1 MKSWLSWLS
10 WADSGDNDGGAAPVK
25 VLVQPDD
32 GVNPILTAINR
43 AKKSLEIAIFRLD
56 RKQIEEAIRAAA
68 ARGIFVRALVA
79 FANRGG
85 EQQLRRLETRFLD
98 SGVTVTRTS
107 DDLVRY
113 HAKMMIVDRKTLHVL
128 SFNYTTL
135 DIEHSRAF
143 GIVTQNKALVQEA
156 IRLFEADATRKPYT
170 PQLNNFLVSPL
181 NARRHLA
188 EFIRKAQRELLIY
201 DPKISDSQM
210 VRLLSERQKADVE
223 IKIIGRLGKKA
234 NGLKARRLEENRLH
248 TRTIIRDRKDAFV
261 GSQSLR
267 KLELDSRRE
276 LGLIVKE
283 REVISKLVETFEKDW
298 GASEA
303 QEQKPKVAVRAKEKP
318 IDKAKLAKKLD
329 PLNES
334 IKRAV
339 KKVVK
344 DNGQEVMADSETK
357 ETLKQAV
364 KKTVKQAFKE
374 AVQETAERVES
385 A

>member
-1 MKSWLSWLS
+1 
-10 WADSGDNDGGAAPVK
+10 VK
-25 VLVQPDD
+25 VLVQPED
-32 GVNPILTAINR
+32 GVGPILSAITR
-43 AKKSLEIAIFRLD
+43 AKKMVEIVVFRLD
-56 RKQIEEAIRAAA
+56 RNQIEEAIRAAA
-68 ARGIFVRALVA
+68 TRGVFVRALVA

-113 HAKMMIVDRKTLHVL
+113 HAKMMIIDRKTLYVL

-143 GIVTQNKALVQEA
+143 GIVTRNKALVQEA
-156 IRLFEADATRKPYT
+156 VKLFEADTKRHPYT
-170 PQLNNFLVSPL
+170 PQLDNFLVSPL
-181 NARRHLA
+181 NSRKQLT
-188 EFIRKAQRELLIY
+188 EFIRKARKELLIY

-210 VRLLSERQKADVE
+210 VRLLLERQKAGVE

-234 NGLKARRLEENRLH
+234 SSLDARRLGSVRLH
-248 TRTIIRDRKDAFV
+248 TRTIIRDRKHAFV

-283 REVISKLVETFEKDW
+283 RAVISKLVDTFERDWEENKNREVKSKTAYRGKDTPRD
-298 GASEA
+298 E
-303 QEQKPKVAVRAKEKP
+303 EK
-318 IDKAKLAKKLD
+318 LVKKLD
-329 PLNES
+329 PLGET

-339 KKVVK
+339 RKVVK
-344 DNGQEVMADSETK
+344 ENGNRVVEDDETK

-374 AVQETAERVES
+374 AVQETAARVER

>member
-1 MKSWLSWLS
+1 M
-10 WADSGDNDGGAAPVK
+10 K

-32 GVNPILTAINR
+32 GVNPLLSAISR
-43 AKKSLEIAIFRLD
+43 AKKSVEMVIFRMD
-56 RKQIEEAIRAAA
+56 RKQIEEAIRATA
-68 ARGIFVRALVA
+68 ARGIFVRVLVA

-113 HAKMMIVDRKTLHVL
+113 HAKMMIIDRATLYVL
-128 SFNYTTL
+128 SYNYTTL

-143 GIVTQNKALVQEA
+143 GIVTRNKALVQEA
-156 IRLFEADATRKPYT
+156 IRLFEADTTRQPYT
-170 PQLNNFLVSPL
+170 PQLENFLVSPL
-181 NARRHLA
+181 NARKQLA
-188 EFIRKAQRELLIY
+188 EFIRKAKRELLIY

-210 VRLLSERQKADVE
+210 VRLLVERQKAGVE

-234 NGLKARRLEENRLH
+234 ASLDARKLEEIRLH

-276 LGLIVKE
+276 LGLIVKD
-283 REVISKLVETFEKDW
+283 RGVVNRLAETFENDWAAKAAKQETTKAVVREKD
-298 GASEA
+298 
-303 QEQKPKVAVRAKEKP
+303 KP
-318 IDKAKLAKKLD
+318 IDEKKLVKKLD
-329 PLNES
+329 PINES

-344 DNGQEVMADSETK
+344 ENGHKVIADDETK
-357 ETLKQAV
+357 ETLKDAV

-374 AVQETAERVES
+374 AVEETAAQVEN

>member
-1 MKSWLSWLS
+1 
-10 WADSGDNDGGAAPVK
+10 VK
-25 VLVQPDD
+25 VLVQPED
-32 GVNPILTAINR
+32 GVNPILTALNR
-43 AKKSLEIAIFRLD
+43 ARRNVDVVIFRLD
-56 RKQIEEAIRAAA
+56 RRQIEEAIRGAAG
-68 ARGIFVRALVA
+68 RGVFVRALVA

-85 EQQLRRLETRFLD
+85 EQQLRHLETRFLD

-113 HAKMMIVDRKTLHVL
+113 HAKMMVIDRKTLYVL

-143 GIVTQNKALVQEA
+143 GIVTRNKALVQEA
-156 IRLFEADATRKPYT
+156 LRLFEADTTRKPYT

-181 NARRHLA
+181 NARKQLA
-188 EFIRKAQRELLIY
+188 EFIRKARKELLIY

-210 VRLLSERQKADVE
+210 VRLLIERQKAGVE
-223 IKIIGRLGKKA
+223 IKIIGKLGKKA
-234 NGLKARRLEENRLH
+234 GPLGARRLQEMRLH
-248 TRTIIRDRKDAFV
+248 TRTIIRDRKVAFV

-283 REVISKLVETFEKDW
+283 RGVIGKLIETFERDW
-298 GASEA
+298 DATEA
-303 QEQKPKVAVRAKEKP
+303 QEQKPKAAAREKQKP
-318 IDKAKLAKKLD
+318 IDKGKLAKKLD

-334 IKRAV
+334 IRRAV
-339 KKVVK
+339 KRVVK
-344 DNGQEVMADSETK
+344 ENGHGVIADDETK

>member
-1 MKSWLSWLS
+1 
-10 WADSGDNDGGAAPVK
+10 VK

-32 GVNPILTAINR
+32 GANPILTAINR
-43 AKKSLEIAIFRLD
+43 AKKSVEIVIFRLD
-56 RKQIEEAIRAAA
+56 RKQFEEAIRSAAG
-68 ARGIFVRALVA
+68 RGILVRALVA

-113 HAKMMIVDRKTLHVL
+113 HAKMMIVDRKTLYVL
-128 SFNYTTL
+128 SYNYTTL

-143 GIVTQNKALVQEA
+143 GIITRNKALVQEA
-156 IRLFEADATRKPYT
+156 IKLFEADTARKPYT

-181 NARRHLA
+181 NARKQLA
-188 EFIRKAQRELLIY
+188 EFIRKAKKELLIY
-201 DPKISDSQM
+201 DPKISDTQM
-210 VRLLSERQKADVE
+210 VRLLVERQKAGVE

-234 NGLKARRLEENRLH
+234 GALNARRLQEIRLH

-283 REVISKLVETFEKDW
+283 RGVISKLAETFEKDW
-298 GASEA
+298 EA
-303 QEQKPKVAVRAKEKP
+303 NEGREEKTKAPVREKHKP
-318 IDKAKLAKKLD
+318 IDKEKLAKKLD

-334 IKRAV
+334 IKQAV
-339 KKVVK
+339 KRVVK
-344 DNGQEVMADSETK
+344 ENGDNVIADDETK

>member
-1 MKSWLSWLS
+1 
-10 WADSGDNDGGAAPVK
+10 VK

-32 GVNPILTAINR
+32 GANPILTAINR
-43 AKKSLEIAIFRLD
+43 AKKSLEVVIFRLD

-68 ARGIFVRALVA
+68 GRGIFVRALVA
-79 FANRGG
+79 FLNRGG

-98 SGVTVTRTS
+98 SGITVTRTS

-113 HAKMMIVDRKTLHVL
+113 HAKMMIVDRKILHVL
-128 SFNYTTL
+128 SYNFTTL
-135 DIEHSRAF
+135 DIEHSRGFA
-143 GIVTQNKALVQEA
+143 IVTRNKALVQEA
-156 IRLFEADATRKPYT
+156 VRLFEADAKRQPYT
-170 PQLNNFLVSPL
+170 PQLSDFLVSPL
-181 NARRHLA
+181 NARKQLA
-188 EFIRKAQRELLIY
+188 EYIGKARKELLIY

-210 VRLLSERQKADVE
+210 VRLLVERQKAGVE
-223 IKIIGRLGKKA
+223 VRILGRLGKKGGEL
-234 NGLKARRLEENRLH
+234 NARRLETIRLH
-248 TRTIIRDRKDAFV
+248 TRTIVRDRKDAFV

-283 REVISKLVETFEKDW
+283 RKVIARLAETFESDW
-298 GASEA
+298 AA
-303 QEQKPKVAVRAKEKP
+303 NKQKEMKGKTAEREKEKP
-318 IDKAKLAKKLD
+318 TKKIRLEKKLD
-329 PLNES
+329 PLGET

-344 DNGQEVMADSETK
+344 ENGNEVIADEETK

-364 KKTVKQAFKE
+364 KRTVKQAFKE
-374 AVQETAERVES
+374 AVQETAARVEE

>member
-1 MKSWLSWLS
+1 LKL
-10 WADSGDNDGGAAPVK
+10 
-25 VLVQPDD
+25 LVQPDD
-32 GVNPILTAINR
+32 GANPILTAINR
-43 AKKSLEIAIFRLD
+43 ARKTLDVVIFRLD
-56 RKQIEEAIRAAA
+56 RKQIEEAIRGAA
-68 ARGIFVRALVA
+68 ARGVFVRALVA

-113 HAKMMIVDRKTLHVL
+113 HAKMMIVDRKILYVF
-128 SFNYTTL
+128 SYNFTTL
-135 DIEHSRAF
+135 DVEHSRGFA
-143 GIVTQNKALVQEA
+143 IVTRNKMLVEEA
-156 IRLFEADATRKPYT
+156 GRLFECDAKRRPYT
-170 PQLNNFLVSPL
+170 PQLRDFLVSPL
-181 NARRHLA
+181 NARKQLA
-188 EFIRKAQRELLIY
+188 DYIGKARKELLIY

-210 VRLLSERQKADVE
+210 VRLLMDRQTAGVE
-223 IKIIGRLGKKA
+223 VRILGRLGKKA
-234 NGLKARRLEENRLH
+234 GQLNARRMGTVRLH
-248 TRTIIRDRKDAFV
+248 TRTIVRDRKDAFV

-283 REVISKLVETFEKDW
+283 KKVIAKLVETFESDWAANKD
-298 GASEA
+298 
-303 QEQKPKVAVRAKEKP
+303 KEL
-318 IDKAKLAKKLD
+318 KAKTAEEEKAKPEKRKQLEKKLD
-329 PLNES
+329 PLGET

-344 DNGQEVMADSETK
+344 DNGHQVIADDETK

-374 AVQETAERVES
+374 AVEETAARVEE

>member
-1 MKSWLSWLS
+1 
-10 WADSGDNDGGAAPVK
+10 VK
-25 VLVQPDD
+25 LLVQPDD
-32 GVNPILTAINR
+32 GANPILTAINR
-43 AKKSLEIAIFRLD
+43 AKKSLEVVIFRLD
-56 RKQIEEAIRAAA
+56 RKQIEEAIRGAA
-68 ARGIFVRALVA
+68 ARGVFVRALVA

-113 HAKMMIVDRKTLHVL
+113 HAKMMIVDRKILYVL
-128 SFNYTTL
+128 SYNFTTL
-135 DIEHSRAF
+135 DVEHSRGF
-143 GIVTQNKALVQEA
+143 GIVTRNRMLVQEA
-156 IRLFEADATRKPYT
+156 ARLFESDTKRHPYT
-170 PQLNNFLVSPL
+170 PQLSNFLVSPL
-181 NARRHLA
+181 NARKQLA
-188 EFIRKAQRELLIY
+188 EYIGNARKELLIY

-210 VRLLSERQKADVE
+210 VRLLMDRQKAGVE
-223 IKIIGRLGKKA
+223 VRILGRLGKKA
-234 NGLKARRLEENRLH
+234 GELDARRMGTVRLH
-248 TRTIIRDRKDAFV
+248 TRTIVRDRKDAFV

-283 REVISKLVETFEKDW
+283 RKVIAKLVETFESDWAANKDKDLK
-298 GASEA
+298 GKIAE
-303 QEQKPKVAVRAKEKP
+303 QEKEKP
-318 IDKAKLAKKLD
+318 AKKMRLEKKLD
-329 PLNES
+329 PLGET

-344 DNGQEVMADSETK
+344 ENGHEVVADDETK

-374 AVQETAERVES
+374 AVQETAARVEDV
-385 A
+385 

>member
-1 MKSWLSWLS
+1 MKL
-10 WADSGDNDGGAAPVK
+10 
-25 VLVQPDD
+25 LVQPDD
-32 GVNPILTAINR
+32 GANPILTAINR
-43 AKKSLEIAIFRLD
+43 AKKTLEVVVFRLD

-68 ARGIFVRALVA
+68 ARGVFVRALVA
-79 FANRGG
+79 FSNRGG

-113 HAKMMIVDRKTLHVL
+113 HAKMMIVDRKILYVL
-128 SFNYTTL
+128 SYNFTTL
-135 DIEHSRAF
+135 DVEHSRGF
-143 GIVTQNKALVQEA
+143 GIVTRNKMLVQEA
-156 IRLFEADATRKPYT
+156 ARLFESDTKRQPYT
-170 PQLNNFLVSPL
+170 PQLSNFLVSPL
-181 NARRHLA
+181 NARKQLA
-188 EFIRKAQRELLIY
+188 EYIGNARKELLIY

-210 VRLLSERQKADVE
+210 VRLLMDRQKAGVGVR
-223 IKIIGRLGKKA
+223 ILGRLGKKA
-234 NGLKARRLEENRLH
+234 GELDARRMGTFRLH
-248 TRTIIRDRKDAFV
+248 TRTIVRDRKDAFV

-283 REVISKLVETFEKDW
+283 KKVIAKLVETFESDWATNKDKELK
-298 GASEA
+298 GKFADEGH
-303 QEQKPKVAVRAKEKP
+303 EKP
-318 IDKAKLAKKLD
+318 AKKMQLEKKLD
-329 PLNES
+329 PLGET

-344 DNGQEVMADSETK
+344 ENGQGVIADDETK

-374 AVQETAERVES
+374 AVEETAARVED

>member
-1 MKSWLSWLS
+1 M
-10 WADSGDNDGGAAPVK
+10 K

-32 GVNPILTAINR
+32 GVNPILNAINR
-43 AKKSLEIAIFRLD
+43 AKKTVEIVIFRLD

-113 HAKMMIVDRKTLHVL
+113 HAKMMIIDRKMLYVL

-143 GIVTQNKALVQEA
+143 GIVTRNKALVQEA
-156 IRLFEADATRKPYT
+156 IKLFEADTTRKPYT

-181 NARRHLA
+181 NARKQLA
-188 EFIRKAQRELLIY
+188 EFIHKARKELLIY
-201 DPKISDSQM
+201 DPKISDPQM
-210 VRLLSERQKADVE
+210 VRLLIERQKTGVDV
-223 IKIIGRLGKKA
+223 KIIGRLGKKT
-234 NGLKARRLEENRLH
+234 NGLKARRLEEIRLH
-248 TRTIIRDRKDAFV
+248 TRTIIRDRKDVFV

-283 REVISKLVETFEKDW
+283 RSTVSKLAETFEKDW
-298 GASEA
+298 GASER
-303 QEQKPKVAVRAKEKP
+303 QEEKEKKKEPVREKQEP
-318 IDKAKLAKKLD
+318 IDTKKLAKKLD

-344 DNGQEVMADSETK
+344 ENGDKVIADNENK
-357 ETLKQAV
+357 EALKQAV

-374 AVQETAERVES
+374 AVQETAARVES

>member
-1 MKSWLSWLS
+1 MKL
-10 WADSGDNDGGAAPVK
+10 
-25 VLVQPDD
+25 LVQPDD
-32 GVNPILTAINR
+32 GANPILTAINR
-43 AKKSLEIAIFRLD
+43 AKKTLEVVIFRLD

-68 ARGIFVRALVA
+68 ARGVFVRALVA

-113 HAKMMIVDRKTLHVL
+113 HAKMMIVDRKILYVF
-128 SFNYTTL
+128 SYNFTTL
-135 DIEHSRAF
+135 DVEHSRGF
-143 GIVTQNKALVQEA
+143 GIVTRNKMLVQEA
-156 IRLFEADATRKPYT
+156 ARLFESDSKRQPYT
-170 PQLNNFLVSPL
+170 PQLSNFLVSPL
-181 NARRHLA
+181 NARKQLA
-188 EFIRKAQRELLIY
+188 EYIGNARKELLIY

-210 VRLLSERQKADVE
+210 VRLLMDRQKAGVE
-223 IKIIGRLGKKA
+223 VRILGRLGKK
-234 NGLKARRLEENRLH
+234 GGELDARRMGTVRLH
-248 TRTIIRDRKDAFV
+248 TRTIVRDRKDAFV

-283 REVISKLVETFEKDW
+283 RKVIAKLIETFESDWASNKD
-298 GASEA
+298 
-303 QEQKPKVAVRAKEKP
+303 QELKGDIKG
-318 IDKAKLAKKLD
+318 KLADEDQGKPATKMQLEKKLD
-329 PLNES
+329 PLGET

-339 KKVVK
+339 KKAVK
-344 DNGQEVMADSETK
+344 DNGHELIADDETK

-374 AVQETAERVES
+374 AVEETAARVED

>member
-1 MKSWLSWLS
+1 M
-10 WADSGDNDGGAAPVK
+10 K

-32 GVNPILTAINR
+32 GVNPILTAVNR
-43 AKKSLEIAIFRLD
+43 AKKTVEIVVFRLD
-56 RKQIEEAIRAAA
+56 RKQIEEAIRSAA

-113 HAKMMIVDRKTLHVL
+113 HAKMMIVDRKTLYVL
-128 SFNYTTL
+128 SYNYTTL

-143 GIVTQNKALVQEA
+143 GIVTRNKALVQEA
-156 IRLFEADATRKPYT
+156 IKLFEADTTRKPYT
-170 PQLNNFLVSPL
+170 PQLDNFLVSPL
-181 NARRHLA
+181 NARKQLA
-188 EFIRKAQRELLIY
+188 EFIRKARKELLIY

-210 VRLLSERQKADVE
+210 VRLLVERQKAGVE
-223 IKIIGRLGKKA
+223 VKIIGRLGKKA
-234 NGLKARRLEENRLH
+234 AGLNARRLAEMRLH

-261 GSQSLR
+261 GSQSMR

-276 LGLIVKE
+276 LGLIVRE
-283 REVISKLVETFEKDW
+283 RGVLGKLVETFEKDW
-298 GASEA
+298 QAN
-303 QEQKPKVAVRAKEKP
+303 QETEEKSKVAVREKPKP
-318 IDKAKLAKKLD
+318 IDTRKLARKLD

-339 KKVVK
+339 RRVVK
-344 DNGQEVMADSETK
+344 ENGQEVIADDETK

-374 AVQETAERVES
+374 AVEETAERVEN